1 MRVKT
6 AKIYWEVKNIDRR
19 IGEMIQQL
27 EAWGIAY
34 ETLFIFIGSDNG
46 DTENR
51 GVDTAIPLKILRT
64 KESS

>member
-27 EAWGIAY
+27 EASRFNSGKAH
-34 ETLFIFIGSDNG
+34 GPVG
-46 DTENR
+46 KGAR
-51 GVDTAIPLKILRT
+51 
-64 KESS
+64 